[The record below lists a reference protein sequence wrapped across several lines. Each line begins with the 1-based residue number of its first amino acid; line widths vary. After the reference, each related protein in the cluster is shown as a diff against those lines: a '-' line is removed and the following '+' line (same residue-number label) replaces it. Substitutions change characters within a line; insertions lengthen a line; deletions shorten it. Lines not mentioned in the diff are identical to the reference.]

1 MGNMTVICEKK
12 NLTKYDYD
20 VFQIDGRGRYTFS

>member
-20 VFQIDGRGRYTFS
+20 VFPIDGCGLYTLS